1 MAVEGREQVTR
12 IGIVRVNGR
21 PEELDGPDGRRQP
34 SLGGTSRVSRE
45 AQARICERLGV
56 KFPGATR
63 PGARRALFVRSP
75 ASRIGRNGGHLEVSA
90 ITRPTD
96 ARGSNIRDARSARGE
111 IARQLACRD
120 RNSARRRR
128 SGCARSDRS
137 QAADGAA
144 RHRGSRG
151 HARQHSA
158 LDRKGRVKSTES
170 KTYEVMELYGSQV
183 RRLVAKDESAF
194 RRGCLEPIDADSPPA
209 CSRRPGGVF
218 GARVKGGRRG
228 LRAPWPSRA
237 SPRLHALAGREQA
250 GRYAILCT
258 SVLRATRKILLL
270 GTYNFPVETAPGHWP
285 ACHLAIRNPL
295 RIGPEATRKIA
306 GRPPDAPGPFS
317 CCSPAACRRKCATRR
332 SS

>member
-1 MAVEGREQVTR
+1 MVW
-12 IGIVRVNGR
+12 
-21 PEELDGPDGRRQP
+21 
-34 SLGGTSRVSRE
+34 
-45 AQARICERLGV
+45 
-56 KFPGATR
+56 
-63 PGARRALFVRSP
+63 
-75 ASRIGRNGGHLEVSA
+75 
-90 ITRPTD
+90 TD
-96 ARGSNIRDARSARGE
+96 AWPGSSCICS
-111 IARQLACRD
+111 
-120 RNSARRRR
+120 S
-128 SGCARSDRS
+128 SPP
-137 QAADGAA
+137 AASSP
-144 RHRGSRG
+144 H
-151 HARQHSA
+151 
-158 LDRKGRVKSTES
+158 
-170 KTYEVMELYGSQV
+170 
-183 RRLVAKDESAF
+183 
-194 RRGCLEPIDADSPPA
+194 SPPA

-317 CCSPAACRRKCATRR
+317 CCSPAHPGGRGTVRLSATAGEVPTAASGLNPLQGCAACWQVR
-332 SS
+332 